1 MSAKVN
7 YINYVTLDPGA
18 VGGYLVVFL
27 GMNCVVITVAEA
39 KAGATIFKAR
49 IIGLIASQSERVT
62 TYNI

>member
-39 KAGATIFKAR
+39 NKYFFETVCG
-49 IIGLIASQSERVT
+49 
-62 TYNI
+62 